1 MTKSRLFAT
10 FGEVASSFDRMNCEL
25 EAKND
30 PDESPTDVE
39 SRLLEDDRRRGG
51 EFLRDFIAQHRVSIE
66 DKTDE

>member
-1 MTKSRLFAT
+1 
-10 FGEVASSFDRMNCEL
+10 MNCEL